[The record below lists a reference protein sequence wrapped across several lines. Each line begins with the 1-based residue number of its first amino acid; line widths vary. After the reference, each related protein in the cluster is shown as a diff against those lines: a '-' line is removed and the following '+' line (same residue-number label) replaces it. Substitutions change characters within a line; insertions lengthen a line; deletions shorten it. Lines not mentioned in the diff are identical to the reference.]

1 MLLKQ
6 IHKTAVFAGLALILS
21 GCQPASEDNAN
32 KSATSA
38 NSHNSTQSDFT
49 TYSAEAFFATTSM
62 GGSSISHDGSA
73 VLVSSDESGIFNA
86 YRMPFDGSG
95 KQALTS
101 STVDST
107 YAQSWFPKD
116 DRIIVT
122 KDSGGN
128 ELNHVYV
135 RELDGTLVDLSPG
148 EELRAEFFGWHESEE
163 HFFVVTTERDP
174 RFFDLYLYS
183 TKDYSRE
190 LIFQNDAGFELSD
203 VSNNANWLALTKMN
217 SNADSDIFLVDL
229 NEETQPPKLIAGD
242 EEESIAYSIYTF
254 SPDSERLL
262 YGSNKGSEFTR
273 VMDYSLA
280 DSTHSV
286 DFEADWDVMFS
297 YFSKNGKYQ
306 VNGINQDSQTVLSIT
321 EVATGNEVSM
331 PTLPPGDLRGVNFN
345 ADETEMVFYLNSDTS
360 PSNLYHHKLG
370 TELVTQLSNNGNPEI
385 DEAHL
390 VAGEMH
396 RFESFDGLEIPGILY
411 KPKRA
416 DTQKVPALIWIH
428 GGPGGQSRYGYSA
441 TVQHLVNNGYAIFM
455 INNRGSSG
463 YGKTFF
469 HLDDKRHGED
479 DLQDVVYNKKY
490 LQSFDWV
497 DENKIG
503 VMGGSYGGFLT
514 MAAMA
519 FTQEFDVGINIV
531 GVTNW
536 VRTLESIPP
545 YWESFR
551 QALYDEMGDPAT
563 DGERLRRISPVFF
576 GHQVTKPVLVVQGAN
591 DPRVLQVES
600 DDMVAAI
607 REAGNHVEYVLFE
620 DEGHGFSKKENRITA
635 SERYLKFLDEYL
647 NKS

>member
-1 MLLKQ
+1 MFLKR
-6 IHKTAVFAGLALILS
+6 IKTSLALASLVFALS
-21 GCQPASEDNAN
+21 ACQQAPENSGITPETATNKTDDFKTYDAAS
-32 KSATSA
+32 
-38 NSHNSTQSDFT
+38 
-49 TYSAEAFFATTSM
+49 FFATTSM
-62 GGSSISHDGSA
+62 YGSSISHDGSA
-73 VLVSSDESGIFNA
+73 VLVSSDESGIYNA
-86 YRMPFDGSG
+86 YRIPLDGSE
-95 KQALTS
+95 KQALTK
-101 STVDST
+101 STTDST
-107 YAQSWFPKD
+107 YAESWFPKD
-116 DRIIVT
+116 DRIIVSA
-122 KDSGGN
+122 DLGGN

-135 RELDGTLVDLSPG
+135 RELDGKLVDLTPG
-148 EELRAEFFGWHESEE
+148 EALRAEFFGWHENQD
-163 HFFVVTTERDP
+163 HFYVLTTERDP

-190 LIFQNDAGFELSD
+190 MIFQNDAGFDLKD
-203 VSNNANWLALTKMN
+203 VSKDANWLALAKAN
-217 SNADSDIFLVDL
+217 SSADSDIFLVDL
-229 NEETQPPKLIAGD
+229 SQETATPKLIAGD

-254 SPDSERLL
+254 SADNERLL
-262 YGSNKGSEFTR
+262 YGSNKGSEFTH
-273 VMDYSLA
+273 VMNYSLT
-280 DSTHSV
+280 DGSHSV
-286 DFEADWDVMFS
+286 DFEADWDVIFS

-306 VNGINQDSQTVLSIT
+306 VNGINQDAQTVLSIT
-321 EVATGNEVSM
+321 EVATGKEVTM
-331 PTLPPGDLRGVNFN
+331 PTLPPGDLRGVNFT

-360 PSNLYHHKLG
+360 PSNLYHHKIG
-370 TELVTQLSNNGNPEI
+370 SDKVVQLSNNGNPKI
-385 DEAHL
+385 KQAHL
-390 VAGEMH
+390 VAGETR
-396 RFESFDGLEIPGILY
+396 RFKSFDGLEIPGILY
-411 KPKRA
+411 KPKQA
-416 DTQKVPALIWIH
+416 ETEKVPAIVWIH
-428 GGPGGQSRYGYSA
+428 GGPGGQSRFGYSA
-441 TVQHLVNNGYAIFM
+441 MIQHLVNNGYAIFM

-490 LQSFDWV
+490 LQSLDWV

-514 MAAMA
+514 MAAMT

-545 YWESFR
+545 YWEAFK

-563 DGERLRRISPVFF
+563 DKKRLHSISPVFF

-620 DEGHGFSKKENRITA
+620 DEGHGFSKKENRIVA
-635 SERYLKFLDEYL
+635 SERYLKFLKEFL
-647 NKS
+647 N